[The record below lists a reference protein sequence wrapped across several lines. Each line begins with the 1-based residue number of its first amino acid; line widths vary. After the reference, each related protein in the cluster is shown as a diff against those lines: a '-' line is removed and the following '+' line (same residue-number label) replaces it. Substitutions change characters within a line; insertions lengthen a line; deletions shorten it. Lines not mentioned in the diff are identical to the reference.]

1 MLFKKNY
8 HIANRVSNSV
18 KVKRTIG
25 NTIAYIILILISV
38 IWIFPFLYL
47 ILQSLRGESTNV
59 VNYLI
64 PKEFTFDNYIA
75 LFEFTGTNAFMK
87 WYLNTLMIALVSCV
101 FQTILTLMTAYCLS
115 RMRFKGRKGI
125 MKLILI
131 VGMFPGFLSMIAIY
145 QILNLFE
152 MVGNPIGLI
161 LVYIAGSAGG
171 YYIVKGFFDTI
182 PKSLDEAAMID
193 GANRN
198 TIFWKVILPLSKPI
212 VIYTILTSFV
222 GPWGDFMLSSYIL
235 GTSPGDWTV
244 AIGLQNW
251 LTGNNGQ
258 NLTLYFTRFCAG
270 AVFTSIPIVIFFFCL
285 QRYYVEGVTG
295 GAVKG

>member
-1 MLFKKNY
+1 MKLKLTERQEGNQRRNRI
-8 HIANRVSNSV
+8 IANTV
-18 KVKRTIG
+18 I
-25 NTIAYIILILISV
+25 YILLIIISI
-38 IWIFPFLYL
+38 IWIFPFVYL
-47 ILQSLRGESTNV
+47 ILQSFRGESTGV
-59 VNYLI
+59 VDYLI
-64 PKEFTFDNYIA
+64 PNEWTFDNYIA
-75 LFEFTGTNAFMK
+75 LFNWTDTYPFIK
-87 WYLNTLMIALVSCV
+87 WYLNTLMIAAISCI
-101 FQTILTLMTAYCLS
+101 FQTILVLMVSYALS

-125 MKLILI
+125 MKMILVI
-131 VGMFPGFLSMIAIY
+131 GMFPSFLSMIAVY
-145 QILNLFE
+145 YVLKQLN
-152 MVGNPIGLI
+152 MVGSPFGLI
-161 LVYIAGSAGG
+161 LVYVAGSAMS